1 MSSDIYSDQA
11 ISTSTHT
18 LSLCKYVAH
27 CMLNTRWPGDGPPLK
42 RLFGTK
48 LKTVYLKKQV
58 YNSARWIAGSGWRG
72 RGDGDAGTLA
82 VLRACGPPGGGT
94 AAARAAFSLPG
105 PAAAGGGG
113 GRHTREMLAQMLE
126 MLEMLEALG
135 RGRGGCPATVQ
146 QGEHRSWEGPGS
158 QGPAPLCPAIDLGRF
173 LSSLI
178 HSSNTYQAPARC
190 IHLGIQTRKSGTE
203 FGLSHLAALCLNASP
218 CPPSEL

>member
-1 MSSDIYSDQA
+1 METRA
-11 ISTSTHT
+11 
-18 LSLCKYVAH
+18 
-27 CMLNTRWPGDGPPLK
+27 RWPCSEPAGRLGAALRLPVPP
-42 RLFGTK
+42 
-48 LKTVYLKKQV
+48 
-58 YNSARWIAGSGWRG
+58 SASRARPQQEGAA
-72 RGDGDAGTLA
+72 DATH
-82 VLRACGPPGGGT
+82 
-94 AAARAAFSLPG
+94 
-105 PAAAGGGG
+105 AAAGGGG

-146 QGEHRSWEGPGS
+146 QGERRSWEGPGS

>member
-58 YNSARWIAGSGWRG
+58 YNSARWIAGSGWREEAMETRARWPCSEPAG
-72 RGDGDAGTLA
+72 RLGAALRLPALPSASWGLA
-82 VLRACGPPGGGT
+82 T
-94 AAARAAFSLPG
+94 
-105 PAAAGGGG
+105 AGGGG

-146 QGEHRSWEGPGS
+146 QGERRSWEGPGS

-190 IHLGIQTRKSGTE
+190 IHLGTQTRKSGTE

>member
-1 MSSDIYSDQA
+1 METRA
-11 ISTSTHT
+11 
-18 LSLCKYVAH
+18 
-27 CMLNTRWPGDGPPLK
+27 RWPCSEPAGRLGAALRLPAPP
-42 RLFGTK
+42 
-48 LKTVYLKKQV
+48 
-58 YNSARWIAGSGWRG
+58 SASRARPQQEGAA
-72 RGDGDAGTLA
+72 DATH
-82 VLRACGPPGGGT
+82 
-94 AAARAAFSLPG
+94 
-105 PAAAGGGG
+105 AAAGGGG

-158 QGPAPLCPAIDLGRF
+158 QGPAPLCPAIDLGHF

>member
-105 PAAAGGGG
+105 PAAAGGGS
-113 GRHTREMLAQMLE
+113 GRHTRRSR
-126 MLEMLEALG
+126 
-135 RGRGGCPATVQ
+135 RGRRTPHTRDA
-146 QGEHRSWEGPGS
+146 RSDARDARDARGAGTGVWGVPS
-158 QGPAPLCPAIDLGRF
+158 
-173 LSSLI
+173 
-178 HSSNTYQAPARC
+178 HSSAGGA
-190 IHLGIQTRKSGTE
+190 
-203 FGLSHLAALCLNASP
+203 
-218 CPPSEL
+218 